1 MKNYKYI
8 YACGLENYRN
18 TSLKE
23 LGININAN
31 RFDEEFSQIFLKNL
45 NGLK

>member
-1 MKNYKYI
+1 MWALKTI
-8 YACGLENYRN
+8 RN

-23 LGININAN
+23 LGININEN

-45 NGLK
+45 NSLK